1 MSLGKH
7 RYYGKNRSLNGPA
20 PQYTGRIML
29 YMGVM
34 YMLNG
39 GLAPWGRFANINL
52 NVTKRL
58 ALSRVMLEGEH
69 GEQCKIREDVTK
81 LCKLRTPDRMR
92 TVMAGGPEKEAREK
106 TGCGPDGTSSGSLGS
121 KLRVRGA
128 PRPTPPIL
136 PVRPVYMRLHP

>member
-1 MSLGKH
+1 
-7 RYYGKNRSLNGPA
+7 
-20 PQYTGRIML
+20 ML
-29 YMGVM
+29 D
-34 YMLNG
+34 G
-39 GLAPWGRFANINL
+39 GLVPWGRFANINL

-106 TGCGPDGTSSGSLGS
+106 TG
-121 KLRVRGA
+121 RA
-128 PRPTPPIL
+128 
-136 PVRPVYMRLHP
+136 

>member
-1 MSLGKH
+1 
-7 RYYGKNRSLNGPA
+7 
-20 PQYTGRIML
+20 ML

-34 YMLNG
+34 YVLDG
-39 GLAPWGRFANINL
+39 GLVPRGRFANINL

-58 ALSRVMLEGEH
+58 VWSRVMLEGEH